1 MLTPERLLRFMIEL
15 IFVLL
20 GSLVVWLG
28 LARRIYVDRHSA
40 AWLILSVALILWGL
54 RALYK
59 PGQWWLR
66 WQNWTRGLS
75 LALLGVLMLVTSRV
89 PFAWVGPMLAGLSLA
104 LLGVLMLVTSRV
116 PFAWVGP
123 MLAAGGGLLVLRG
136 MIGAFLI
143 FRPR

>member
-1 MLTPERLLRFMIEL
+1 MLTPERLQRLMIEL

-20 GSLVVWLG
+20 GALLAWLG
-28 LARRIYVDRHSA
+28 LVGPAHGRTVDRHSVY
-40 AWLILSVALILWGL
+40 WLVLSAGLIVWGL
-54 RALYK
+54 RALYS

-75 LALLGVLMLVTSRV
+75 LALLGVLMLVISRV
-89 PFAWVGPMLAGLSLA
+89 PFL
-104 LLGVLMLVTSRV
+104 
-116 PFAWVGP
+116 WVGP

-136 MIGAFLI
+136 VIAAFLI

>member
-20 GSLVVWLG
+20 GFLVIWLG
-28 LARRIYVDRHSA
+28 LARRIYVDRHSTS
-40 AWLILSVALILWGL
+40 WLILSVALILWGL

-75 LALLGVLMLVTSRV
+75 LSLLGVLMLVISRV
-89 PFAWVGPMLAGLSLA
+89 PFV
-104 LLGVLMLVTSRV
+104 
-116 PFAWVGP
+116 WVGP

>member
-1 MLTPERLLRFMIEL
+1 MPMLTPERLLRLIIEL
-15 IFVLL
+15 IFILL
-20 GSLVVWLG
+20 GG
-28 LARRIYVDRHSA
+28 LLIWFAFAGPIYGRTVDRHSLS
-40 AWLILSVALILWGL
+40 WVILSVVLILWGL

-66 WQNWTRGLS
+66 WQTWNRGLS
-75 LALLGVLMLVTSRV
+75 LSLLGVLMLVI
-89 PFAWVGPMLAGLSLA
+89 
-104 LLGVLMLVTSRV
+104 SRV

>member
-1 MLTPERLLRFMIEL
+1 MGVLTPERLFRFTIEF

-20 GSLVVWLG
+20 GSLVIWLG
-28 LARRIYVDRHSA
+28 LARRIYADRHSA

-59 PGQWWLR
+59 PGQWWAR

-75 LALLGVLMLVTSRV
+75 LSLLGVLMLVISRV
-89 PFAWVGPMLAGLSLA
+89 PFLWVGPL
-104 LLGVLMLVTSRV
+104 
-116 PFAWVGP
+116 
-123 MLAAGGGLLVLRG
+123 LAAGGGLLVLRG
-136 MIGAFLI
+136 LISAFLI

>member
-1 MLTPERLLRFMIEL
+1 MAMLTPERLLRFTIEL

-20 GSLVVWLG
+20 GFLVIWLG
-28 LARRIYVDRHSA
+28 LARHIYVDRHSP

-75 LALLGVLMLVTSRV
+75 LSLLGVLMLVI
-89 PFAWVGPMLAGLSLA
+89 
-104 LLGVLMLVTSRV
+104 SRV

-136 MIGAFLI
+136 MIGAFVI

>member
-1 MLTPERLLRFMIEL
+1 MIEL

-20 GSLVVWLG
+20 GSIVVWLG
-28 LARRIYVDRHSA
+28 LARRIYVDRHSI

-75 LALLGVLMLVTSRV
+75 LALLGILMLVISRV
-89 PFAWVGPMLAGLSLA
+89 PFLWVGPI
-104 LLGVLMLVTSRV
+104 
-116 PFAWVGP
+116 
-123 MLAAGGGLLVLRG
+123 LAARAALLVLPR
-136 MIGAFLI
+136 ILCPFLI
-143 FRPR
+143 L

>member
-1 MLTPERLLRFMIEL
+1 MLTPERLLRVFIEW

-20 GSLVVWLG
+20 GLLVMWLG
-28 LARRIYVDRHSA
+28 LAGRIYVDRHSA
-40 AWLILSVALILWGL
+40 AWLILSVALIVWGL
-54 RALYK
+54 RALYS

-75 LALLGVLMLVTSRV
+75 LALLGVLMLVISRV
-89 PFAWVGPMLAGLSLA
+89 PFL
-104 LLGVLMLVTSRV
+104 
-116 PFAWVGP
+116 WVGP

-136 MIGAFLI
+136 MIATFLI